1 MSEGGKIYKHR
12 PQSVELLVQSINDL
26 TILINHFY
34 KYPLKTQK
42 KSDFELIKKAFYL
55 ISQKE
60 HLTNE
65 GLLKIVAIKA
75 SMNLGL
81 SDDLKV
87 AFPNII
93 PQERPLVE
101 TKTIDNPDWLAG
113 FTSAEGCFFV
123 YIRASKTHSI
133 GFQVILVFGV
143 TQHSRD
149 EKLMKSLIKYLECGY
164 INKAKTRPNEV
175 NFIVTKFWD
184 ITKNIIPFFPSC
196 KTWKGLAGRKKHPIQ
211 GGEGSRFCWLM

>member
-1 MSEGGKIYKHR
+1 M
-12 PQSVELLVQSINDL
+12 
-26 TILINHFY
+26 INHFD

-42 KSDFELIKKAFYL
+42 KSDFELLKKAFYL

-93 PQERPLVE
+93 PPERPLVE
-101 TKTIDNPDWLAG
+101 TKTIDNPPLPPTEDL
-113 FTSAEGCFFV
+113 
-123 YIRASKTHSI
+123 R
-133 GFQVILVFGV
+133 
-143 TQHSRD
+143 
-149 EKLMKSLIKYLECGY
+149 
-164 INKAKTRPNEV
+164 N
-175 NFIVTKFWD
+175 
-184 ITKNIIPFFPSC
+184 PS
-196 KTWKGLAGRKKHPIQ
+196 
-211 GGEGSRFCWLM
+211 

>member
-1 MSEGGKIYKHR
+1 MSGGGKISKHR

-101 TKTIDNPDWLAG
+101 TKTIDNPD
-113 FTSAEGCFFV
+113 
-123 YIRASKTHSI
+123 
-133 GFQVILVFGV
+133 
-143 TQHSRD
+143 
-149 EKLMKSLIKYLECGY
+149 
-164 INKAKTRPNEV
+164 
-175 NFIVTKFWD
+175 
-184 ITKNIIPFFPSC
+184 
-196 KTWKGLAGRKKHPIQ
+196 
-211 GGEGSRFCWLM
+211 